1 MTAASEGAEPGRPGL
16 VDRAKAWFAELRQ
29 RRPLVDH
36 AARMVEHMGA
46 VQGTILAGAV
56 TYFGYLSFF
65 PVLVIAFTVVA
76 VIANVVPEVEDVL
89 ITTVQSVFPD
99 LIGTK
104 KDSPIQISTFTE
116 RAGTVGFL
124 ALLGLLYSGLGWIS
138 AARAGLEGVFQ
149 VPPKQRRNIV
159 VGKLIDL
166 MMLAVIGTVLLLS
179 VGLSSAVTGVTR
191 DVLVLLQFDEIPGDA
206 MLGLLKALGVVLG
219 VAASTL
225 LFFSMFTL
233 LPTVDLPRSAV
244 AKGALVAAL
253 GFEVLKL
260 LAGTLIGLATDNPAT
275 AVLGTSLV
283 LLVWIN
289 YFSRVI
295 MVGAAWAY
303 TSPEAR
309 LVRDR
314 QAERQRTRE
323 QLAARRRMR
332 RERYGYRRRMGMEG
346 VPGEPTAQRRVDR
359 LSVAAGLVGGAT
371 ASALVRAVRRRH

>member
-16 VDRAKAWFAELRQ
+16 VDRVKTWFAELRL

-36 AARMVEHMGA
+36 TARMVEHMGA

-89 ITTVQSVFPD
+89 IATVESVFPD

-104 KDSPIQISTFTE
+104 RDSPIQISTFTE
-116 RAGTVGFL
+116 RAGTVGFV

-149 VPPKQRRNIV
+149 VPPKQRRNIL
-159 VGKLIDL
+159 VGKLIDV
-166 MMLAVIGTVLLLS
+166 MVLAVVGTVLILS
-179 VGLSSAVTGVTR
+179 VGLSSVVTNVTE
-191 DVLVLLQFDEIPGDA
+191 DFLVLLQVDEIPGP
-206 MLGLLKALGVVLG
+206 GFFWLLRGIGVALG
-219 VAASTL
+219 VAASTG

-233 LPTVDLPRSAV
+233 LPTIDLPRSAV
-244 AKGALVAAL
+244 VKGAFVAAL

-260 LAGTLIGLATDNPAT
+260 LAGVLIGLATDNPAT
-275 AVLGTSLV
+275 AVLGVSLV

-332 RERYGYRRRMGMEG
+332 RERYGYKRRMGMEA
-346 VPGEPTAQRRVDR
+346 VPGEPAAQRRVDR